1 MGTAPSRSTAADK
14 GSTDKGAGSC
24 PRPNFVGDLVR
35 VPRAFCHAPP
45 FGLMMICCQSK
56 YRSMPDQFSISVLH
70 SVQGPC
76 SLVALYHIPHFGHS
90 NRSVVHVPL
99 VSILTVV
106 VAVLVAP
113 RIIGGML
120 TPGGMLWL
128 YGRAMARRDHR
139 RAMVARVQKS
149 ASQAR
154 DDAALARGGIDAG
167 RLEAAAIGI
176 FGDSDDPTPTM
187 AREQRVKYV
196 RSNPP
201 LDASLIAAIKQ
212 DAAERAELFAELEVR
227 GNHIFP
233 ASDNDAERKQ
243 WFARKRR
250 CHLITPIAAL

>member
-1 MGTAPSRSTAADK
+1 
-14 GSTDKGAGSC
+14 
-24 PRPNFVGDLVR
+24 
-35 VPRAFCHAPP
+35 
-45 FGLMMICCQSK
+45 
-56 YRSMPDQFSISVLH
+56 
-70 SVQGPC
+70 
-76 SLVALYHIPHFGHS
+76 
-90 NRSVVHVPL
+90 
-99 VSILTVV
+99 
-106 VAVLVAP
+106 
-113 RIIGGML
+113 ML

-187 AREQRVKYV
+187 AREQWVKYV

>member
-1 MGTAPSRSTAADK
+1 
-14 GSTDKGAGSC
+14 
-24 PRPNFVGDLVR
+24 
-35 VPRAFCHAPP
+35 
-45 FGLMMICCQSK
+45 
-56 YRSMPDQFSISVLH
+56 
-70 SVQGPC
+70 
-76 SLVALYHIPHFGHS
+76 
-90 NRSVVHVPL
+90 VPL
-99 VSILTVV
+99 VGILTVV
-106 VAVLVAP
+106 VAVLVAS

-154 DDAALARGGIDAG
+154 DNAALARGGIDAG
-167 RLEAAAIGI
+167 RLEAAAII

-187 AREQRVKYV
+187 AREQWVKYV

-227 GNHIFP
+227 GITSFP
-233 ASDNDAERKQ
+233 PATTIQNVSNGSRAKDVAT
-243 WFARKRR
+243 
-250 CHLITPIAAL
+250 L